1 MVYVAIISLS
11 RLHYELSEFV
21 APWNIA
27 IVRFE
32 QTIFEIYHSNKSKV
46 AATEIQMT
54 TKESTK
60 SHSETWIDT
69 KQVTVADVEE

>member
-1 MVYVAIISLS
+1 M
-11 RLHYELSEFV
+11 
-21 APWNIA
+21 
-27 IVRFE
+27 RFE

-46 AATEIQMT
+46 SCTAIQMT

-60 SHSETWIDT
+60 SHSEIWIDP